1 MNLIILLSIIYL
13 IYFGSI
19 YYHFIIIFAISLI
32 LYKFKEAIQNFN
44 KFLKKH
50 NYNYYGYD
58 YEIDLES
65 GENSDVDSC
74 SSVIEEDEF
83 IYHEKDS

>member
-44 KFLKKH
+44 KFLGIVFRNFFLSK
-50 NYNYYGYD
+50 
-58 YEIDLES
+58 IES
-65 GENSDVDSC
+65 LYQKGKYKTIAAFS
-74 SSVIEEDEF
+74 
-83 IYHEKDS
+83 EKN